1 MADKID
7 IKNVAKLASIK
18 LNQEE
23 EDRLKNDLS
32 MIIEHFDALSKMDL
46 QDDKISI
53 HPLGMSLN
61 LAEDIASKS
70 LTHKEALSNAPESKD
85 GQFVVPPSLD

>member
-46 QDDKISI
+46 PDDKISI

-61 LAEDIASKS
+61 LAEDIAFKS
-70 LTHKEALSNAPESKD
+70 LQSN
-85 GQFVVPPSLD
+85 

>member
-46 QDDKISI
+46 PDDKISI

-70 LTHKEALSNAPESKD
+70 LI
-85 GQFVVPPSLD
+85 FC